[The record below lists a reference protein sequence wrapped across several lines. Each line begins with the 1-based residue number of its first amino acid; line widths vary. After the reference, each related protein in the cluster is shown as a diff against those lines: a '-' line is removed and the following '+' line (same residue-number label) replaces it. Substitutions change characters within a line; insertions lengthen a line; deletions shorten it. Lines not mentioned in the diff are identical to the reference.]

1 MDNISNNIDDVR
13 GQLNYEY
20 TTDTTKRIIKV
31 IGVGGGGGN
40 AVSTMYKKE
49 MIKGVSF
56 LLCNTDEQALNNSP
70 VPNKITLGPSITKGL
85 GAGNKPEMAKEAA
98 EESTTEVLNALTS
111 DDTEMVFITAG
122 MGGGTGTGAAPIVGK
137 IARDAGKLTVG
148 IATIPFKFEGRRKIL
163 RALEGVRRLQESVD
177 ALLVVNNEKLIE
189 IYGKKTVSEAF
200 QLADNTLSNAA
211 RSISDIINTAGI
223 VNMDFNDVKTTL
235 KDSGVAVI
243 SSGMGKGNN
252 RLKMALEEALT
263 SPLLNN
269 NDITKAKRL
278 MIAIYYSEQ
287 DELLVEEIS
296 ALNKFTDEI
305 ETDYDS
311 KSGFYIDNELPEGHI
326 RITILASGFGM
337 EDTENSVFEMN
348 SDISLRDNIVQRG
361 EEDRRIEKYYGK
373 GAVFNGT
380 RRRPLILTL
389 SELDNEEL
397 LIIAE
402 EKPALDRDLRFVE
415 AIRKRINDSESYE
428 HYTTE
433 PETISKETPS
443 DIVEEETKS
452 DDSKTIYF

>member
-20 TTDTTKRIIKV
+20 STDTTKRIIKV

-433 PETISKETPS
+433 PEAISKETPS
-443 DIVEEETKS
+443 NIVEETKS

>member
-20 TTDTTKRIIKV
+20 STDTTKRIIKV

-243 SSGMGKGNN
+243 SSGMGKGTN

-443 DIVEEETKS
+443 DIVEETKS

>member
-20 TTDTTKRIIKV
+20 STDTTKRIIKV

-137 IARDAGKLTVG
+137 IARDVGKLTVG

-433 PETISKETPS
+433 PETVSKETPS
-443 DIVEEETKS
+443 DIVEETKS

>member
-163 RALEGVRRLQESVD
+163 RALEGVRRLQENVD

-200 QLADNTLSNAA
+200 QLADNTLSNAT

-252 RLKMALEEALT
+252 RLKVALEEALT

-337 EDTENSVFEMN
+337 EDTENSVFEVN

-373 GAVFNGT
+373 GAVLNGT
-380 RRRPLILTL
+380 RRRPLILKL

-402 EKPALDRDLRFVE
+402 EKPALDRDLRLVE
-415 AIRKRINDSESYE
+415 AIRKRIDDSESYE
-428 HYTTE
+428 HHTTE
-433 PETISKETPS
+433 PEIISEETPS
-443 DIVEEETKS
+443 NIVEETKS

>member
-163 RALEGVRRLQESVD
+163 RALEGVRRLQENVD

-200 QLADNTLSNAA
+200 QLADNTLSNAT

-252 RLKMALEEALT
+252 RLKVALEEALT

-287 DELLVEEIS
+287 DELSVEEIS

-337 EDTENSVFEMN
+337 EDTENSVFEVN

-373 GAVFNGT
+373 GAILNGT
-380 RRRPLILTL
+380 RRRPLILKL

-402 EKPALDRDLRFVE
+402 EKPALDRDLRLVE
-415 AIRKRINDSESYE
+415 AIRKRIDDSESYE
-428 HYTTE
+428 HHTTE
-433 PETISKETPS
+433 PEIISEETPS
-443 DIVEEETKS
+443 NIVEETKS

>member
-56 LLCNTDEQALNNSP
+56 LLCNTDEQALNKSP

-311 KSGFYIDNELPEGHI
+311 KSGFYIDN
-326 RITILASGFGM
+326 
-337 EDTENSVFEMN
+337 
-348 SDISLRDNIVQRG
+348 
-361 EEDRRIEKYYGK
+361 
-373 GAVFNGT
+373 
-380 RRRPLILTL
+380 
-389 SELDNEEL
+389 
-397 LIIAE
+397 
-402 EKPALDRDLRFVE
+402 
-415 AIRKRINDSESYE
+415 
-428 HYTTE
+428 
-433 PETISKETPS
+433 
-443 DIVEEETKS
+443 
-452 DDSKTIYF
+452 

>member
-200 QLADNTLSNAA
+200 QLADNTLSNAT

-252 RLKMALEEALT
+252 RLKVALEEALT

-269 NDITKAKRL
+269 NDITKAQRL

-337 EDTENSVFEMN
+337 EDTENSVFEVN

-373 GAVFNGT
+373 GAVLNGT
-380 RRRPLILTL
+380 RRRPLILKL

-402 EKPALDRDLRFVE
+402 EKPALDRDLRLVE
-415 AIRKRINDSESYE
+415 AIRKRIDDSESYE
-428 HYTTE
+428 HHTTE
-433 PETISKETPS
+433 PEIISEETPS
-443 DIVEEETKS
+443 NIVEETKS

>member
-20 TTDTTKRIIKV
+20 STDTTKRIIKV

-148 IATIPFKFEGRRKIL
+148 IATRPFKFEGRRKIL

-443 DIVEEETKS
+443 DIVEETKS

>member
-20 TTDTTKRIIKV
+20 STDTTKRIIKV

-433 PETISKETPS
+433 PESISKETPS
-443 DIVEEETKS
+443 DIVEETKS

>member
-337 EDTENSVFEMN
+337 EDTENSVFEVN

-373 GAVFNGT
+373 GAVLNGT
-380 RRRPLILTL
+380 RRRPLILKL

-402 EKPALDRDLRFVE
+402 EKPALDRDLRLVE
-415 AIRKRINDSESYE
+415 AIRKRIDDSESYA
-428 HYTTE
+428 HHTTE
-433 PETISKETPS
+433 PETISEETPS
-443 DIVEEETKS
+443 NIVEETKS

>member
-20 TTDTTKRIIKV
+20 STDTTKRIIKV

-98 EESTTEVLNALTS
+98 EESTTEVLTALTS

-243 SSGMGKGNN
+243 RSGMGKGNN

-428 HYTTE
+428 HHTTE
-433 PETISKETPS
+433 PEAVSKETSS
-443 DIVEEETKS
+443 DIVEETKS

>member
-20 TTDTTKRIIKV
+20 STDTTKRIIKV

-433 PETISKETPS
+433 PETVSKEISS
-443 DIVEEETKS
+443 DIVEETKS

>member
-20 TTDTTKRIIKV
+20 STDTTKRIIKV

-98 EESTTEVLNALTS
+98 EESTTEILNALTS

-443 DIVEEETKS
+443 DIVEETKS

>member
-20 TTDTTKRIIKV
+20 STDTTKRIIKV

-373 GAVFNGT
+373 GAVLNGT

-428 HYTTE
+428 HHTTE
-433 PETISKETPS
+433 PEAVSKETSS
-443 DIVEEETKS
+443 DIVEETKS

>member
-20 TTDTTKRIIKV
+20 STDTTKRIIKV

-428 HYTTE
+428 QYTTE

-443 DIVEEETKS
+443 DIVEETKS

>member
-443 DIVEEETKS
+443 DIVEETKS

>member
-163 RALEGVRRLQESVD
+163 RALEGVRRLQENVD

-200 QLADNTLSNAA
+200 QLADNTLSNAT

-252 RLKMALEEALT
+252 RLKVALEEALT

-337 EDTENSVFEMN
+337 EDTENSVFEVN

-373 GAVFNGT
+373 GAVLNGT
-380 RRRPLILTL
+380 RRRPLILKL

-402 EKPALDRDLRFVE
+402 EKPALDRDLRLVE
-415 AIRKRINDSESYE
+415 AIRKRIDDSESYE

-443 DIVEEETKS
+443 DIVEETKS

>member
-20 TTDTTKRIIKV
+20 STDTTKRIIKV

-98 EESTTEVLNALTS
+98 EESTTEVLTALTS

-337 EDTENSVFEMN
+337 EDTENSVFEVN

-428 HYTTE
+428 HHTTE
-433 PETISKETPS
+433 PETISKETSS
-443 DIVEEETKS
+443 DIVEETKS

>member
-20 TTDTTKRIIKV
+20 SMDTTKRIIKV

-443 DIVEEETKS
+443 DIVEETKS

>member
-163 RALEGVRRLQESVD
+163 RALEGVRSLQESVD

-337 EDTENSVFEMN
+337 EDTENSVFEVN

-373 GAVFNGT
+373 GAVLNGT
-380 RRRPLILTL
+380 RRRPLILKL

-402 EKPALDRDLRFVE
+402 EKPALDRDLRLVE
-415 AIRKRINDSESYE
+415 AIRKRIDDSDSYE
-428 HYTTE
+428 HHTTE
-433 PETISKETPS
+433 PEIISEETPS
-443 DIVEEETKS
+443 NIVEETKS

>member
-20 TTDTTKRIIKV
+20 STDTTKRIIKV

-98 EESTTEVLNALTS
+98 EESTTEVLTALTS

-433 PETISKETPS
+433 PEAISKETPS
-443 DIVEEETKS
+443 DIVEETKS

>member
-20 TTDTTKRIIKV
+20 STDTTKRIIKV

-361 EEDRRIEKYYGK
+361 EEDRCIEKYYGK

-443 DIVEEETKS
+443 DIVEETKS

>member
-20 TTDTTKRIIKV
+20 STDTTKRIIKV

-433 PETISKETPS
+433 PETVSKETSS
-443 DIVEEETKS
+443 DIVEEAKS

>member
-20 TTDTTKRIIKV
+20 STDTTKRIIKV

-98 EESTTEVLNALTS
+98 EESTTEVLTALTS

-443 DIVEEETKS
+443 DIVEETKS

>member
-337 EDTENSVFEMN
+337 EDTENSVFEVN

-373 GAVFNGT
+373 GAVLNGT
-380 RRRPLILTL
+380 RRRPLILKL

-402 EKPALDRDLRFVE
+402 EKPALDRDLRLVE
-415 AIRKRINDSESYE
+415 AIRKRIDDSESYE
-428 HYTTE
+428 HHTTE
-433 PETISKETPS
+433 PEIISEETPS
-443 DIVEEETKS
+443 NIVEETKS

>member
-20 TTDTTKRIIKV
+20 STDTTKRIIKV

-389 SELDNEEL
+389 RELDNEEL

-433 PETISKETPS
+433 PETVSKEISS
-443 DIVEEETKS
+443 DIVEETKS

>member
-252 RLKMALEEALT
+252 RLKVALEEALT

-428 HYTTE
+428 HHTTE
-433 PETISKETPS
+433 PEAVSRETSS
-443 DIVEEETKS
+443 DIVEEAKS